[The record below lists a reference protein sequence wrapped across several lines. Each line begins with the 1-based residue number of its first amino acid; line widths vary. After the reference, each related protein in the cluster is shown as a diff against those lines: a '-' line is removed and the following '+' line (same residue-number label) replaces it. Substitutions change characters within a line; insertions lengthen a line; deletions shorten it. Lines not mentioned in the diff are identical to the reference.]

1 MNAVGSWIDSALTAA
16 NLAQVIAIVVAIGVA
31 WLGTGIANRWYLPRQ
46 ETGMSARGLAK
57 EALVVVTPYVVA
69 LLVAAVARMT
79 IAAAGL
85 DTTLVDHTV
94 RLAVALILVRL
105 LAFGVRRSVSPGA
118 RFKGWETPATLLLW
132 ALLAAQMLGWLD
144 AVVRA
149 MDSVGLSVPT
159 DDGKE
164 RITLWSVFEAVFF
177 VSFFVVASVWV
188 ARWVDRRVSML
199 TALAPSTRIGIGK
212 ASYAFFIGFG
222 ILLGLRASGVDLT
235 ALTVFSG
242 AIGLGLGFGLQAIA
256 ANFVSGFVL
265 LMDKSI
271 KPGDV
276 ISFTGTTGT
285 STHGFGWVEELRGRY
300 IVIRDRDGV
309 ATLVPNQNV
318 ITNQVINWSYGH
330 PKVRLRIPVRISYR
344 DDVELALRLLLDAAN
359 DHPRIL
365 RDPPPVS
372 RLMEFADY
380 GMEVEVRFWIGDPA
394 EGVNNVRSDV
404 NRKVWAAF
412 RKHGIT
418 IPPAQRELRILE
430 GGLSASSL
438 APASRGPIE
447 PTLDGQD

>member
-1 MNAVGSWIDSALTAA
+1 MKEFAEQLAGLVNAA
-16 NLAQVIAIVVAIGVA
+16 NLAQVV
-31 WLGTGIANRWYLPRQ
+31 
-46 ETGMSARGLAK
+46 
-57 EALVVVTPYVVA
+57 ALVVATGLAWFLERLVRGWYVPRAEPEMKARTLLTEALAVTSPYLAGLVVIA
-69 LLVAAVARMT
+69 LARST
-79 IAAAGL
+79 IAAASL
-85 DTTLVDHTV
+85 DTALLDHAL
-94 RLAVALILVRL
+94 RLAMALIIIRL
-105 LAFGVRRSVSPGA
+105 LVFAVRRSVSPNNA
-118 RFKGWETPATLLLW
+118 LKRFENKAALAIWLLV
-132 ALLAAQMLGWLD
+132 AAQMLGWLD
-144 AVVRA
+144 YVVRTL
-149 MDSVGLSVPT
+149 DSVGLST
-159 DDGKE
+159 GKT
-164 RITLWSVFEAVFF
+164 RITVWSVIAALFAVS
-177 VSFFVVASVWV
+177 VCVIASLWV
-188 ARWVDRRVSML
+188 ARWIDRRVSKL
-199 TALAPSTRIGIGK
+199 DTLAPSTRIGIVK
-212 ASYAFFIGFG
+212 SAYAFFIGFG

-265 LMDKSI
+265 LADKSI

-300 IVIRDRDGV
+300 IVVRDRDGV

-330 PKVRLRIPVRISYR
+330 PKVRLRIPLRISYG

-365 RDPPPVS
+365 RDPAPVA
-372 RLMEFADY
+372 RLMDFTDY

-404 NRKVWAAF
+404 NRKVWALF
-412 RKHGIT
+412 RRHGIT
-418 IPPAQRELRILE
+418 IPPAQREIRILE
-430 GGLSASSL
+430 GHASASST
-438 APASRGPIE
+438 APRTRGPIE

>member
-1 MNAVGSWIDSALTAA
+1 LKEITELLDRLLTAA
-16 NLAQVIAIVVAIGVA
+16 NLAQAVAIVVAAGLA
-31 WLGTGIANRWYLPRQ
+31 WAIERQVRAWYVPRS
-46 ETGMSARGLAK
+46 ESGMSARGLAL
-57 EALVVVTPYVVA
+57 EAMVVIAPYVAGLAIVFMARTVIAAASLGTAVLEQAVRLAIALVVIRA
-69 LLVAAVARMT
+69 LVFALRRSLSPNNRLKRFENKAALAVWVLVA
-79 IAAAGL
+79 
-85 DTTLVDHTV
+85 
-94 RLAVALILVRL
+94 
-105 LAFGVRRSVSPGA
+105 F
-118 RFKGWETPATLLLW
+118 
-132 ALLAAQMLGWLD
+132 QMLGWLD
-144 AVVRA
+144 AVKA
-149 MDSVGLSVPT
+149 ALDSYGLST
-159 DDGKE
+159 GE
-164 RITLWSVFEAVFF
+164 SRITVWSVIAALFAVSAF
-177 VSFFVVASVWV
+177 VIASLWV
-188 ARWVDRRVSML
+188 ARWVDRRVSGID
-199 TALAPSTRIGIGK
+199 ALAPSTRIGIIK
-212 ASYAFFIGFG
+212 SSYAFFIGFG

-265 LMDKSI
+265 LVDKSI

-318 ITNQVINWSYGH
+318 ITQQVINWSYGH
-330 PKVRLRIPVRISYR
+330 PKVRLRLPVRISYR
-344 DDVELALRLLLDAAN
+344 DDVELALKLLLDAAN

-365 RDPPPVS
+365 GDPAPVS
-372 RLMEFADY
+372 RLMDFADY

-404 NRKVWAAF
+404 NRKIWALF

-430 GGLSASSL
+430 GNVTASTL
-438 APASRGPIE
+438 APRARGPIE